1 MVPPDSLLQ
10 ACRRSGPWAWLLAVR
25 EVPSTLRSVL
35 CYDRM
40 DTSPEKL
47 VLDDAHKRQTEEVT
61 NTLSQRPEGFY
72 KSCLDQGSAVFAASC
87 RGKTSFLGAFEHQ
100 KGGKRCL

>member
-1 MVPPDSLLQ
+1 MGLAP
-10 ACRRSGPWAWLLAVR
+10 RRERSAQYAPFGPIR
-25 EVPSTLRSVL
+25 
-35 CYDRM
+35 YDRM